1 MNMGKSEPTAMRQLI
16 EKMWKETT
24 EMDMVSLKKLTTNEQ
39 VRDMEKSGAGGV
51 ILSSRGLV

>member
-1 MNMGKSEPTAMRQLI
+1 MNMEKSDPTAMRQLI

-24 EMDMVSLKKLTTNEQ
+24 VMDHGIIKKLTTNEQ